1 MTIACVTA
9 SSTRVCNICWKL
21 GQREGGIEG
30 GGEERVMCMCNI
42 TLQGLLLLWLVLLK
56 VHGDCW
62 RLLVKWVMQK
72 ARLRNRVWGGGGGV
86 VQYMGTSTG
95 VQQCIIDTESSQV
108 KVTAVNLHLNRE
120 VTKAVQNS

>member
-72 ARLRNRVWGGGGGV
+72 ARLRNRVWGGGEEGW
-86 VQYMGTSTG
+86 YSTWEHPRG
-95 VQQCIIDTESSQV
+95 CSNALLTLSHH
-108 KVTAVNLHLNRE
+108 K
-120 VTKAVQNS
+120 